1 MDLAEIVRWLVVA
14 VLLVAAV
21 VLVVRGARLV
31 SQAGRSDVG
40 DRFPDRD
47 RLDVQGEGFR
57 TLMLAAFAFAASA
70 GAAVLPV
77 LLA

>member
-1 MDLAEIVRWLVVA
+1 MDLAEIVRWFVVA

-21 VLVVRGARLV
+21 VLVVKGVRLM
-31 SQAGRSDVG
+31 SRSGRSDVAEQ
-40 DRFPDRD
+40 FPGRD

-57 TLMLAAFAFAASA
+57 TLMLAAFAFVASA
-70 GAAVLPV
+70 GVAVLPV